1 MRAVIGAEAQVIE
14 LIVVLAREPLRAI
27 GILPDPFLKVVFQ
40 FLLAFAGGQGLVL
53 VDDEF
58 GLAIG
63 TGDFVV
69 GGGGAVVEGV
79 LDQHG
84 GGEPGRAV
92 GSGVGSGV
100 FGLVAEFDGPTGD
113 ALGVRDCDVFLFG
126 RQQFTE
132 EALDIGYGYP
142 RGTQARVD
150 IAGFEIA
157 GLHGAEGVYI
167 RGELGRNGGSG
178 FGDFELAPD
187 IAGKVGIGGFPGVA
201 LGIAEH
207 QAGQFVLQS
216 GNASLGETRHAEPID
231 LPGFIQADEQR
242 LSGGFDVFDGL
253 VAFDGA
259 LMKDGRFGGAPGVRI
274 VVFEREQ
281 ERVIGIAGKG
291 AEVLF
296 RGDGTEAVE
305 EAVVFEVELAAGA
318 EDLVFAGVFQL
329 GAQHFA
335 NGIAHG

>member
-1 MRAVIGAEAQVIE
+1 MAIGA
-14 LIVVLAREPLRAI
+14 
-27 GILPDPFLKVVFQ
+27 
-40 FLLAFAGGQGLVL
+40 
-53 VDDEF
+53 
-58 GLAIG
+58 
-63 TGDFVV
+63 GDFVV
-69 GGGGAVVEGV
+69 GGGSAVVEGV
-79 LDQHG
+79 LDEDG
-84 GGEPGRAV
+84 GGETGGAV
-92 GSGVGSGV
+92 GSGIGSGV
-100 FGLVAEFDGPTGD
+100 FGGIAEFDGPTGD
-113 ALGVRDCDVFLFG
+113 ALGVRDRDVFLFSG
-126 RQQFTE
+126 QQFAE
-132 EALDIGYGYP
+132 EALDIGHGYP

-167 RGELGRNGGSG
+167 RGELGRNGGGG

-187 IAGKVGIGGFPGVA
+187 IAGEVGIGGLPGVA

-207 QAGQFVLQS
+207 QAGEFVLQS
-216 GNASLGETRHAEPID
+216 GNASLGETRHAGPVD
-231 LPGFIQADEQR
+231 LPGFIETHDQR
-242 LSGGFDVFDGL
+242 FGGGFDVFDGL

-259 LMKDGRFGGAPGVRI
+259 LMEDGRFGGAFGVGI

-291 AEVLF
+291 AEILL

-318 EDLVFAGVFQL
+318 EDLFFAGVFEL
-329 GAQHFA
+329 GAEHFA